1 MGRKQLFTLCQLI
14 MNTIYKLIKNN
25 LIAIALGLFFYLMF
39 LYFTYSGNRIC
50 DCEST
55 ESYNPNRAGSHVAV
69 NRFYHK

>member
-1 MGRKQLFTLCQLI
+1 MD
-14 MNTIYKLIKNN
+14 TISKLIKSNF
-25 LIAIALGLFFYLMF
+25 IAIAIGLFFYLLF

-55 ESYNPNRAGSHVAV
+55 EDYNPGRSSGHTAV